1 MHIIDKGDILMI
13 NAKSR
18 LLFFMLLIGV
28 YLLAFMLNF
37 MPAIKHPDLNV
48 SSIALFS
55 SILYALLLLIYSIS
69 GDKKIR
75 IFSLVGILSGVLI
88 YLIDHFILNAID
100 FLQHLLY
107 AIFTIPFFGGNRLF
121 DIHYAQYSLFLS
133 LFYGVVLGVSICFKK
148 K

>member
-1 MHIIDKGDILMI
+1 MI
-13 NAKSR
+13 NGKSR
-18 LLFFMLLIGV
+18 LLLFMLLIGV

-100 FLQHLLY
+100 FLQHPLY